1 MVKVSGKHFPDGLA
15 VETAINQSSS
25 FYEVKSSTS
34 KMYNLFIFF
43 YNLTLELS
51 RTKIYKFSQR
61 YLNARNKGLTNDEFL
76 FIYFTRIIR
85 ISEKHCKAEKLLYK
99 IINWSFWPTL
109 VVLILLA
116 KFYDGILREIVAG

>member
-1 MVKVSGKHFPDGLA
+1 
-15 VETAINQSSS
+15 
-25 FYEVKSSTS
+25 
-34 KMYNLFIFF
+34 MYNLFIFF

>member
-99 IINWSFWPTL
+99 IIN
-109 VVLILLA
+109 
-116 KFYDGILREIVAG
+116 